1 MNTTQ
6 KQNTA
11 KQSAQRTAKRTEA
24 KQSAEQKQSEAQ
36 TMKALDVLK
45 AEAQKCTEA
54 DMLKVLK
61 MSKEQY
67 ENTFTDIDISSEVSK
82 YYILMCAE
90 VQKALTDEHYIA
102 LFQTQYDSRRSQKVD
117 YLRIVCADA
126 THRSVLQVKHDSANR
141 FHINTTADSKL
152 REQYAERFEAL
163 NYTFRKCYR
172 RSCTY
177 ENVVDTVKQ
186 TLALLKDIN
195 FIK

>member
-1 MNTTQ
+1 MKNTIKNTQ
-6 KQNTA
+6 KNTA
-11 KQSAQRTAKRTEA
+11 NTAKRTA
-24 KQSAEQKQSEAQ
+24 QKQSTEAQ
-36 TMKALDVLK
+36 TMKTLDVLK
-45 AEAQKCTEA
+45 AEAQKATEA
-54 DMLKVLK
+54 DILKVLK

-67 ENTFTDIDISSEVSK
+67 EQTFIDVDITSEQQK

-90 VQKALTDEHYIA
+90 VQKALTDKHYIA
-102 LFQTQYDSRRSQKVD
+102 LFQTQYESRHSQKVD

-152 REQYAERFEAL
+152 REQYAKRFEEL
-163 NYTFRKCYR
+163 QYTFRKCYR

-177 ENVVDTVKQ
+177 ENVVDVVKQ